1 MKDVMQLY
9 HVAIYLRLSK
19 DDGDI
24 SFSDSKKIERNSIHN
39 QRELLISYLKK
50 HPEME
55 LYDEY
60 KDDGWTG
67 TNFERPDFRRMM
79 EDVRA
84 GKVNCIL
91 VKDLS
96 RFGRDYI
103 ECGKYI
109 EKIFPQL
116 GIRFIA
122 LNDGFEAK
130 YVRHVN
136 GTCYTIDSLDEVYG
150 DYIVLPSK
158 NEVTEDKVTYA

>member
-1 MKDVMQLY
+1 
-9 HVAIYLRLSK
+9 
-19 DDGDI
+19 
-24 SFSDSKKIERNSIHN
+24 
-39 QRELLISYLKK
+39 
-50 HPEME
+50 ME

-109 EKIFPQL
+109 EK
-116 GIRFIA
+116 
-122 LNDGFEAK
+122 
-130 YVRHVN
+130 Y
-136 GTCYTIDSLDEVYG
+136 SLSWEFD
-150 DYIVLPSK
+150 LLL
-158 NEVTEDKVTYA
+158 